1 MSKALM
7 TPYVCF
13 AKRTYCECA
22 AKLLKNMLSAT
33 EERDFLDIFY
43 SSISESEWNTLWV
56 KLLMVSMGA

>member
-22 AKLLKNMLSAT
+22 AKLLKIYENK
-33 EERDFLDIFY
+33 
-43 SSISESEWNTLWV
+43 N
-56 KLLMVSMGA
+56 LMVYWLKKKLFFLSTHAMIKAKTASLALPY

>member
-22 AKLLKNMLSAT
+22 AKLLKIYENK
-33 EERDFLDIFY
+33 
-43 SSISESEWNTLWV
+43 N
-56 KLLMVSMGA
+56 LMVYWLKKNYFFYPLMP

>member
-1 MSKALM
+1 MVIIVM
-7 TPYVCF
+7 MIFFIT
-13 AKRTYCECA
+13 

-33 EERDFLDIFY
+33 EECDFLDIFY

>member
-1 MSKALM
+1 MLRVSRVVIIVM
-7 TPYVCF
+7 MIFFIT
-13 AKRTYCECA
+13 

-33 EERDFLDIFY
+33 EECDFLDIFY